1 MSGSLEG
8 KVAVV
13 TGSSS
18 GIGEAIARL
27 FAEEGCSIVVNSSSS
42 VEAGQEVASSLP
54 DAIYAQADIADE
66 EQAKSLVEAAI
77 DKWGR
82 LDVLV
87 NNAGATR
94 VIPHDDLDAVTAE
107 DWDRILKVNIV
118 GTWFV
123 TRAAAAA
130 LKESEGSV
138 VNISSVAGVRP
149 GGSCIPYAVSKA
161 GLNHMTRLLA
171 KVLGPEVRVNA
182 VAPGLIDTPWTA
194 DWDAVRAAVR
204 ERTPLGRSG
213 TPEDIARATL
223 LLTLSPYS
231 TGDVVV
237 VDGGMHLVG

>member
-8 KVAVV
+8 KVAIV

-54 DAIYAQADIADE
+54 DAIYSQANIADE

-82 LDVLV
+82 LDVLI

-123 TRAAAAA
+123 TRAAAPA
-130 LKESEGSV
+130 LK
-138 VNISSVAGVRP
+138 
-149 GGSCIPYAVSKA
+149 
-161 GLNHMTRLLA
+161 
-171 KVLGPEVRVNA
+171 
-182 VAPGLIDTPWTA
+182 
-194 DWDAVRAAVR
+194 VRAPV
-204 ERTPLGRSG
+204 E
-213 TPEDIARATL
+213 
-223 LLTLSPYS
+223 
-231 TGDVVV
+231 TGQ
-237 VDGGMHLVG
+237 

>member
-1 MSGSLEG
+1 MSRLNRNDCPD
-8 KVAVV
+8 
-13 TGSSS
+13 SS
-18 GIGEAIARL
+18 EYA
-27 FAEEGCSIVVNSSSS
+27 VNSSSS

-54 DAIYAQADIADE
+54 DAIYSQANIADE

-82 LDVLV
+82 LDVLI

-123 TRAAAAA
+123 TRAAAPA
-130 LKESEGSV
+130 LKESGGSV

>member
-8 KVAVV
+8 KVAIV

-18 GIGEAIARL
+18 GIGKAIARL

-54 DAIYAQADIADE
+54 DAIYAQADISDE
-66 EQAKSLVEAAI
+66 DQAKALVQTAI
-77 DKWGR
+77 DRWGR
-82 LDVLV
+82 LDVLI

-123 TRAAAAA
+123 TRAAAPA
-130 LKESEGSV
+130 LKESGGSV